1 MLNQP
6 TNLGAIT
13 ESSILIDKGNDA
25 RKWIAYA
32 ETAIA
37 YGRIQNAEDCAAA
50 AQALLS
56 EIIAACEVMRNG
68 LTKP

>member
-1 MLNQP
+1 MTAVSQLIP
-6 TNLGAIT
+6 RT
-13 ESSILIDKGNDA
+13 ESSTLIDKGNSA
-25 RKWIAYA
+25 RKWIAHA

>member
-1 MLNQP
+1 MTAVSQLIP
-6 TNLGAIT
+6 RT
-13 ESSILIDKGNDA
+13 ESSTLIDKGNRA
-25 RKWIAYA
+25 RKWIAHA

-50 AQALLS
+50 AQALIS

>member
-1 MLNQP
+1 MS
-6 TNLGAIT
+6 AIAQLSPRT
-13 ESSILIDKGNDA
+13 ESSTLINKGNSA
-25 RKWIAYA
+25 RKWIAHA

-50 AQALLS
+50 AQALIS

>member
-1 MLNQP
+1 MSAVAQLIP
-6 TNLGAIT
+6 RT
-13 ESSILIDKGNDA
+13 ESSTLIDKGNDA
-25 RKWIAYA
+25 RKWIAHA
-32 ETAIA
+32 ETAIQ

>member
-1 MLNQP
+1 MSAVSQLIP
-6 TNLGAIT
+6 RT
-13 ESSILIDKGNDA
+13 ESSALIEKGNDA
-25 RKWIAYA
+25 RKWIARA

>member
-1 MLNQP
+1 MTAVSQLIP
-6 TNLGAIT
+6 RT
-13 ESSILIDKGNDA
+13 ESSTLIDKGNSA
-25 RKWIAYA
+25 RKWIAHA

-50 AQALLS
+50 AQALIS

>member
-1 MLNQP
+1 MNSVSRLVPLSQ
-6 TNLGAIT
+6 
-13 ESSILIDKGNDA
+13 SSVLIDKGNDA
-25 RKWIAYA
+25 RKWIARA
-32 ETAIA
+32 ETAIQ

>member
-1 MLNQP
+1 MTAVSQLIP
-6 TNLGAIT
+6 RT
-13 ESSILIDKGNDA
+13 ESSTLIDKGNSA
-25 RKWIAYA
+25 RRWIAHA

>member
-1 MLNQP
+1 MSAVAQ
-6 TNLGAIT
+6 IST
-13 ESSILIDKGNDA
+13 ESSTLIDKGNDA
-25 RKWIAYA
+25 RKWIAHA
-32 ETAIA
+32 ETA
-37 YGRIQNAEDCAAA
+37 IQNAEDCAAA

>member
-1 MLNQP
+1 MTAVSQLIP
-6 TNLGAIT
+6 RT
-13 ESSILIDKGNDA
+13 ESSTLINKGNSA
-25 RKWIAYA
+25 RKWIAHA

-50 AQALLS
+50 AQALIS

>member
-1 MLNQP
+1 MMTQP

-13 ESSILIDKGNDA
+13 ERRILIDKGNDA
-25 RKWIAYA
+25 RKWIAHA
-32 ETAIA
+32 ETAIQ
-37 YGRIQNAEDCAAA
+37 YGRIQHAEDCAAA

>member
-1 MLNQP
+1 MTAVSQLIP
-6 TNLGAIT
+6 RT
-13 ESSILIDKGNDA
+13 ESSTLIDKGNKA
-25 RKWIAYA
+25 RRWIAHA

-50 AQALLS
+50 AQALIS